1 MTMPAARKQ
10 TGMMPT
16 MSMVSRED
24 VPLLMVRYSASRL
37 LAWMEI
43 PLSEPQSQFT
53 QLRKKSSL
61 PPEMLALVES
71 SSR

>member
-1 MTMPAARKQ
+1 MT
-10 TGMMPT
+10 PT
-16 MSMVSRED
+16 TSMVSMED
-24 VPLLMVRYSASRL
+24 VPLLMVRYSVLRL
-37 LAWMEI
+37 FACMEI
-43 PLSEPQSQFT
+43 PLSEPQSQLM